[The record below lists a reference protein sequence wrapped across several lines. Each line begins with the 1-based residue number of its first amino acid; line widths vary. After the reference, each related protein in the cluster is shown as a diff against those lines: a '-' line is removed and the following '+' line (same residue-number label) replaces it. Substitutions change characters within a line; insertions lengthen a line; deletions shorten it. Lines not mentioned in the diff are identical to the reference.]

1 MIATTRA
8 AAEGPRDRWPA
19 WLRRAALPVA
29 FAAAALTALLG
40 SSWVTSAPPELRVS
54 TIAMSAA
61 YLVTGYVA
69 RRRLTSRRIGS
80 LFLIAS
86 LAFLLSVFQGS
97 DLPPYQG
104 SDLAILL
111 GLGFFAQL
119 MGTSLQVFLLL
130 TFPEGKLRSRQQGAA
145 IIVVLGLIAFAYATF
160 IALFDAEQAGLSEAA
175 NPFHLPA
182 TAPIAG
188 ALAGLATL
196 ALGTA
201 FVAIAVLLVGR
212 WLRSSRPARRTLTPV
227 VVAGC
232 LSSGIGVTAMLI
244 GSSLS
249 RDAAVALITGQTV
262 AYAAVPFGFLLGL
275 LRLRMARGTVA
286 DVFVELGDAPAP
298 KRLSEALGGA
308 LRDPTLQVV
317 LWSPEHETYVDAN
330 AVPIDLD
337 SVDGGRAVTRLER
350 DGRPM
355 AAVLHDPALAEDP
368 GLVAAIGAALRLA
381 VDNERLAAEVR
392 SQLEEVRAS
401 RARIVEAS
409 DAERR
414 RVERNLHDGAQQR
427 LVVLSLALRRAQAQL
442 PSDAGP
448 ELSRTLAD
456 ATEQLKSALAELRQL
471 ARGIHPAILVEAGL
485 LAALK
490 SLARESP
497 VPVSLQVDLPGR
509 LPEPVEAAV
518 YFVVSEGLANVAKYA
533 GADQVEVSVGIA
545 GEQLRVQIADDGRG
559 GADPK
564 SGSGLRGLADRVA
577 ALGGRL
583 DVRSPSMAGT
593 QVIATLPVASS
604 PDY

>member
-1 MIATTRA
+1 MVAATRA
-8 AAEGPRDRWPA
+8 AEEGPRHRWPA
-19 WLRRAALPVA
+19 WLRRAVLPVA
-29 FAAAALTALLG
+29 FGAAALTALLG
-40 SSWVTSAPPELRVS
+40 SSWVTSAPPELRAS

-69 RRRLTSRRIGS
+69 RRRLPSRRVGS

-104 SDLAILL
+104 SDLPILL
-111 GLGFFAQL
+111 GLGFVAQL

-130 TFPEGKLRSRQQGAA
+130 TFPEGRLRSRQQTAP

-160 IALFDAEQAGLSEAA
+160 IALFDAKQAGLSEAA
-175 NPFHLPA
+175 NPFYQPA

-201 FVAIAVLLVGR
+201 FVTIAVLLVGR
-212 WLRSSRPARRTLTPV
+212 WLRSSGPARRTLAPV

-232 LSSGIGVTAMLI
+232 LSSAIGVTAMLI
-244 GSSLS
+244 GSNLS

-262 AYAAVPFGFLLGL
+262 AYAAVPYGFLLGL
-275 LRLRMARGTVA
+275 LRLRIARGTVA
-286 DVFVELGDAPAP
+286 DVMVELGDAPAP

-308 LRDPTLQVV
+308 LGDPTLQVL
-317 LWSPEHETYVDAN
+317 LWAPEQEAYVDAN
-330 AVPIDLD
+330 AVAIDLD

-368 GLVAAIGAALRLA
+368 GLVAAVGAALRLA
-381 VDNERLAAEVR
+381 ADNERLAAEVR
-392 SQLEEVRAS
+392 SQLEEVSAS

-442 PSDAGP
+442 PGDAGP
-448 ELSRTLAD
+448 ELTGTLAD
-456 ATEQLKSALAELRQL
+456 ATEQLKAALSELRQL

-485 LAALK
+485 PAALK
-490 SLARESP
+490 ALARESP
-497 VPVSLQVDLPGR
+497 VPVALRIDVPGP

-518 YFVVSEGLANVAKYA
+518 YFVVSEALANVAKYA
-533 GADQVEVSVGIA
+533 GADGVEVSVEIE
-545 GEQLRVQIADDGRG
+545 GEQLRVQITDDGRG
-559 GADPK
+559 GADPM

-577 ALGGRL
+577 ALEGRL
-583 DVRSPSMAGT
+583 DVRSPLGT
-593 QVIATLPVASS
+593 GTEVTATLPVARGI
-604 PDY
+604 

>member
-1 MIATTRA
+1 MVAARRA
-8 AAEGPRDRWPA
+8 ADEGPRHRWLL
-19 WLRRAALPVA
+19 WLRRAAVPAA
-29 FAAAALTALLG
+29 FGAATVTALIG

-54 TIAMSAA
+54 TIATSTA

-69 RRRLTSRRIGS
+69 RRRLTSRRVGS

-86 LAFLLSVFQGS
+86 VAFLLSVFQGS

-104 SDLAILL
+104 SDLPILL
-111 GLGFFAQL
+111 GLGFAAQL
-119 MGTSLQVFLLL
+119 TGTSLQVYLLL
-130 TFPEGKLRSRQQGAA
+130 TFPEGTLRSRAQAA
-145 IIVVLGLIAFAYATF
+145 AVIIVLGLIAFAYATF
-160 IALFDAEQAGLSEAA
+160 IALFDAERAGLSEQA
-175 NPFHLPA
+175 NPFYLPA
-182 TAPIAG
+182 MAPIAG
-188 ALAGLATL
+188 PLVGLATM

-201 FVAIAVLLVGR
+201 FVAIAALLVGR
-212 WLRSSRPARRTLTPV
+212 WLRSSRPARRTLAPV

-232 LSSGIGVTAMLI
+232 LSSGIGVTAMSI

-249 RDAAVALITGQTV
+249 RDAAIALSIGQTV

-286 DVFVELGDAPAP
+286 DVMVELGDAPAP
-298 KRLSEALGGA
+298 RRLSEALAGA
-308 LRDPTLQVV
+308 LGDPTLQVV
-317 LWSPEHETYVDAN
+317 EWAPEHKAFVDGN
-330 AVPIDLD
+330 GVPIDLD
-337 SVDGGRAVTRLER
+337 SLELGRAVTRLER

-368 GLVAAIGAALRLA
+368 GLVAAVGAALRLA

-392 SQLEEVRAS
+392 AQLEEVRAS

-448 ELSRTLAD
+448 ELMGTLAD
-456 ATEQLKSALAELRQL
+456 ATEQLKVALAELRQL
-471 ARGIHPAILVEAGL
+471 ARGIHPAILAEAGL

-497 VPVSLQVDLPGR
+497 IPVALRVDLPGR
-509 LPEPVEAAV
+509 LPEPVEVAV
-518 YFVVSEGLANVAKYA
+518 YFVVSEALANVAKYA
-533 GADQVEVSVGIA
+533 GADRVEVSAAVSGQ
-545 GEQLRVQIADDGRG
+545 QLQVQVADDGRG
-559 GADPK
+559 GADPM

-583 DVRSPSMAGT
+583 DVSSPLGAGT
-593 QVIATLPVASS
+593 KVVATLPIAQ
-604 PDY
+604 

>member
-1 MIATTRA
+1 
-8 AAEGPRDRWPA
+8 
-19 WLRRAALPVA
+19 
-29 FAAAALTALLG
+29 
-40 SSWVTSAPPELRVS
+40 
-54 TIAMSAA
+54 MSAA

-69 RRRLTSRRIGS
+69 RRRLPSRRIGS

-97 DLPPYQG
+97 DLPLYQG
-104 SDLAILL
+104 SDLPILL
-111 GLGFFAQL
+111 GLGFVAQL
-119 MGTSLQVFLLL
+119 LGTSLQVFLLL
-130 TFPEGKLRSRQQGAA
+130 TFPEGKLRSRQQAVA
-145 IIVVLGLIAFAYATF
+145 IIVVLGLIGFAYATF
-160 IALFDAEQAGLSEAA
+160 IALFDAAQAGLSETA
-175 NPFHLPA
+175 NPFYLPA

-212 WLRSSRPARRTLTPV
+212 WLRSSRPARRTLAPV

-249 RDAAVALITGQTV
+249 MDAAIALITGQTV

-286 DVFVELGDAPAP
+286 DVIVELGDTPAP
-298 KRLSEALGGA
+298 MQLSEALAGA
-308 LRDPTLQVV
+308 LGDPTLAVV
-317 LWSPEHETYVDAN
+317 HWSPEHETYLDAN

-368 GLVAAIGAALRLA
+368 GLVAAVGAALKLA

-401 RARIVEAS
+401 RTRIVEAS

-414 RVERNLHDGAQQR
+414 RVERNLHDGAQQH

-442 PSDAGP
+442 PGDAGP
-448 ELSRTLAD
+448 ELTRTLAD
-456 ATEQLKSALAELRQL
+456 AAEQLKSALAELRQL

-485 LAALK
+485 PAALK

-497 VPVSLQVDLPGR
+497 VPVALQVDLPGR

-518 YFVVSEGLANVAKYA
+518 YFVVSEALANVAKYA
-533 GADQVEVSVGIA
+533 GADQVEVSVAIA
-545 GEQLRVQIADDGRG
+545 GEELRVRIADDGRG
-559 GADPK
+559 GADPM

-577 ALGGRL
+577 ALDGRL
-583 DVRSPSMAGT
+583 DVHSPVGAGT
-593 QVIATLPVASS
+593 ELTATLPVAIRTH
-604 PDY
+604 

>member
-1 MIATTRA
+1 MVATTRA
-8 AAEGPRDRWPA
+8 AADGPRGRWTA
-19 WLRRAALPVA
+19 WLRRAALPVG
-29 FAAAALTALLG
+29 FGAAALTALLG

-69 RRRLTSRRIGS
+69 RRRLPSRRIGS

-104 SDLAILL
+104 SDLPLLL
-111 GLGFFAQL
+111 GLGFAGQL
-119 MGTSLQVFLLL
+119 IGTSLQVFLLL
-130 TFPEGKLRSRQQGAA
+130 TFPEGKLRSRQQAA
-145 IIVVLGLIAFAYATF
+145 ATIVVLGLIGFAYATF
-160 IALFDAEQAGLSEAA
+160 IALFDATQAGLSDAA
-175 NPFHLPA
+175 NPFYLPA

-196 ALGTA
+196 ALGSA

-212 WLRSSRPARRTLTPV
+212 WLRSSRPARVTLAPV

-286 DVFVELGDAPAP
+286 DVIVELGDTPAP
-298 KRLSEALGGA
+298 MQLSEALAGA
-308 LRDPTLQVV
+308 LGDPTLAVV
-317 LWSPEHETYVDAN
+317 HWSPEHETYVDAN

-337 SVDGGRAVTRLER
+337 SVDGGTAVTRLER

-368 GLVAAIGAALRLA
+368 GLVAAVGAALRLA

-442 PSDAGP
+442 PGDAGP
-448 ELSRTLAD
+448 ELTGTLAD
-456 ATEQLKSALAELRQL
+456 ATDQLKAALAELRQL

-497 VPVSLQVDLPGR
+497 VPVALQVDLPGR

-518 YFVVSEGLANVAKYA
+518 YFVVSEALANVAKYA
-533 GADQVEVSVGIA
+533 GADQVEVSVAIA
-545 GEQLRVQIADDGRG
+545 GEQLRVRIADDGRG

-583 DVRSPSMAGT
+583 DVRSPLSAGT

-604 PDY
+604 FDH